1 MTYRFIRD
9 RCDYF
14 TRSDGV
20 TIVLL
25 PKPYC
30 ERCADPIPPSYVGTG
45 LCYNCYSGNTLV
57 DLINLSKV
65 YAASVYVSHSIG
77 HILSD
82 EIKKC
87 KHDLSYTEGL
97 AEVLEHATTVMYP
110 ELKSYDAL
118 TFPPRGSR
126 TAKKNHL
133 KEIVNS
139 LSDRIEIEVMD
150 ILYKLTDYPSQQTLS
165 RENRIE
171 NVKDKIGCSEYVTDR
186 RVIVVDDVFTT
197 GATLLNSA
205 KALRK
210 MGAKAVVG
218 LVLGRAANIKHLEYT
233 EVIEK
238 VEDE

>member
-1 MTYRFIRD
+1 MGYQFIKG
-9 RCDYF
+9 RCDSF

-20 TIVLL
+20 TISLL

-30 ERCADPIPPSYVGTG
+30 ERCADPIRPSISTG
-45 LCYNCYSGNTLV
+45 LCYNCYNGNTQV
-57 DLINLSKV
+57 DLANLSKV

-77 HILSD
+77 HILSG

-87 KHDLSYTEGL
+87 KHDLSYTGGL

-110 ELKSYDAL
+110 ELNSYDAL
-118 TFPPRGSR
+118 TFPPRGSK
-126 TAKKNHL
+126 TEKENHL
-133 KEIVNS
+133 EGIVNN
-139 LSDRIEIEVMD
+139 LSARIEIEVMD
-150 ILYKLTDYPSQQTLS
+150 ILSKLTDYSSQWKRS

-171 NVKDKIGCSEYVTDR
+171 NVKDQIGCSEYVTDR
-186 RVIVVDDVFTT
+186 RIIVVDDVFTT

-210 MGAKAVVG
+210 MGAREVVG
-218 LVLGRAANIKHLEYT
+218 LVLGRAAGTEHLLKYA

-238 VEDE
+238 VED